1 MNETKIGMSILGKN
15 PRPEEIREIIQLKRF
30 RLKHYFVFSVLCL
43 VISFVLFFVLHIGE
57 YLFFFT
63 FLLGFVGTGLYGLLV
78 LNANKIIKC
87 YWEIDKIFITT
98 TGIAL
103 LDYHGKI
110 RYQIPFARV
119 RKIRYG
125 NLESPTTLI
134 LNYDSGIL
142 TTLGFELDDGK
153 WITISLNDIIRSDRN
168 KIFPY
173 LQELGIK
180 PEPMWRKN

>member
-1 MNETKIGMSILGKN
+1 MNETKVGMSNREKN
-15 PRPEEIREIIQLKRF
+15 PRPEEIQETLHLKRF
-30 RLKHYFVFSVLCL
+30 KLKHYFVFSVLCL
-43 VISFVLFFVLHIGE
+43 VISFILFFVVHIGE

-63 FLLGFVGTGLYGLLV
+63 FLLGFVGTAFYGLLV
-78 LNANKIIKC
+78 LNAKKRIKC
-87 YWEIDKIFITT
+87 YWEIDKILITT

-110 RYQIPFARV
+110 RYQMPFARV

-125 NLESPTTLI
+125 NLESATTLI
-134 LNYDSGIL
+134 LNIDSSIL
-142 TTLGFELDDGK
+142 TTVVFELDDGK
-153 WITISLNDIIRSDRN
+153 WFAISLNDIIRADRN

-180 PEPMWRKN
+180 PEPTRQ

>member
-1 MNETKIGMSILGKN
+1 MNETKIGISVWGNN

-63 FLLGFVGTGLYGLLV
+63 FLLGFVCTGFYGLLV
-78 LNANKIIKC
+78 LYANKTIKC
-87 YWEIDKIFITT
+87 YWEIDKILITT

-110 RYQIPFARV
+110 RYQMPFARV
-119 RKIRYG
+119 RNIRFG
-125 NLESPTTLI
+125 TLDSAITLI

-142 TTLGFELDDGK
+142 TMWAFELDDGK
-153 WITISLNDIIRSDRN
+153 WFAISLNDIIRADRN
-168 KIFPY
+168 KIIPY
-173 LQELGIK
+173 LQELGLK
-180 PEPMWRKN
+180 PEPIWRKK